1 MHMGSKVKSL
11 QEKGRLMSTSP
22 AETMLVAEQVTY
34 RYPTMPP
41 ESAPALNQVSLRVGA
56 GEYVALLGHNGSGKS
71 TLARHFNA
79 LLIPQEGRVLVQGFD
94 TREPANRRRVREMVG
109 MVFYNPDNQVVAT
122 VVEDDVAWS
131 LAARGWSRAEI
142 QERVDEALAAVGLEE
157 QRHLPPSSLSGGQR
171 QRLAIAGVLAL
182 RPACLVAD
190 EVTALLDP
198 QGRREIQGLL
208 RRLNREQ
215 GMTVVQVTHLL
226 EEAALADRIVVLEGG
241 QVALEG
247 TPAEIFSD
255 LDRLQALHLAIP
267 DVIALANRLRGA
279 GLPIP
284 PDALTAQ
291 DVASALL
298 DYH

>member
-1 MHMGSKVKSL
+1 MSL
-11 QEKGRLMSTSP
+11 ASP
-22 AETMLVAEQVTY
+22 DAILVAEGVTY
-34 RYPTMPP
+34 RYPSAASGT
-41 ESAPALNQVSLRVGA
+41 APALDHVSLQVSK
-56 GEYVALLGHNGSGKS
+56 GEYLSLLGHNGSGKS

-79 LLIPQEGRVLVQGFD
+79 LVVPQEGRVLVNGLD
-94 TREPANRRRVREMVG
+94 TRDPANQRKVREMVG
-109 MVFYNPDNQVVAT
+109 MIFYNPDNQIVAT

-142 QERVDEALAAVGLEE
+142 EERVNEALRMVGLEE
-157 QRHLPPSSLSGGQR
+157 QRHLSPHKLSGGQR

-182 RPACLVAD
+182 RPACILAD

-198 QGRREIQGLL
+198 VARNDIQSLL
-208 RRLNREQ
+208 RRLNREH
-215 GMTVVQVTHLL
+215 GLTIVQVTHLL

-241 QVALEG
+241 HVALEG
-247 TPAEIFSD
+247 TPAEIFAD
-255 LDRLQALHLAIP
+255 LDRLQQLRLAIP

-291 DVASALL
+291 DVASALV
-298 DYH
+298 DYR

>member
-1 MHMGSKVKSL
+1 MGSKVKSL

>member
-1 MHMGSKVKSL
+1 
-11 QEKGRLMSTSP
+11 
-22 AETMLVAEQVTY
+22 
-34 RYPTMPP
+34 
-41 ESAPALNQVSLRVGA
+41 
-56 GEYVALLGHNGSGKS
+56 
-71 TLARHFNA
+71 
-79 LLIPQEGRVLVQGFD
+79 
-94 TREPANRRRVREMVG
+94 

-142 QERVDEALAAVGLEE
+142 QERVNEALAAVGLEE
-157 QRHLPPSSLSGGQR
+157 QRHLSPNSLSGGQR

-198 QGRREIQGLL
+198 LGRREIQMLL
-208 RRLNREQ
+208 RRLNREH
-215 GMTVVQVTHLL
+215 GMTIVQVTHLL

-247 TPAEIFSD
+247 TPAEIFAD
-255 LDRLQALHLAIP
+255 LDRLHALRLAIP

-291 DVASALL
+291 DVASALP
-298 DYH
+298 DFR

>member
-1 MHMGSKVKSL
+1 MSTASTDAILIAEGVTYQYPAAAAGTPPALDHVSL
-11 QEKGRLMSTSP
+11 QVRK
-22 AETMLVAEQVTY
+22 
-34 RYPTMPP
+34 
-41 ESAPALNQVSLRVGA
+41 
-56 GEYVALLGHNGSGKS
+56 GEYLALLGHNGSGKS

-79 LLIPQEGRVLVQGFD
+79 LVVPQEGRVLVNGLD
-94 TREPANRRRVREMVG
+94 TRDPANQRKVREMVG
-109 MVFYNPDNQVVAT
+109 MIFYNPDNQIVAT

-142 QERVDEALAAVGLEE
+142 EDRVNEALRMVSLEE
-157 QRHLPPSSLSGGQR
+157 QRHLSPHRLSGGQR

-182 RPACLVAD
+182 RPACILAD

-198 QGRREIQGLL
+198 VARHDIQSLL
-208 RRLNREQ
+208 RRLNREH
-215 GMTVVQVTHLL
+215 GLTIVQVTHLL
-226 EEAALADRIVVLEGG
+226 EEAALADRVVVLEGG
-241 QVALEG
+241 RVALEG

-255 LDRLQALHLAIP
+255 LDRLHQLRLAIP

-291 DVASALL
+291 DVASALV
-298 DYH
+298 DYR

>member
-1 MHMGSKVKSL
+1 
-11 QEKGRLMSTSP
+11 MSTSS

-34 RYPTMPP
+34 RYPTALPD
-41 ESAPALNQVSLRVGA
+41 SAPALNQVSLRVRA
-56 GEYVALLGHNGSGKS
+56 GEYLALLGHNGSGKS

-79 LLIPQEGRVLVQGFD
+79 LLIPQEGRVLVYGFD

-142 QERVDEALAAVGLEE
+142 QERVNEALAAVGLEE
-157 QRHLPPSSLSGGQR
+157 QRHLSPSSLSGGQR

-198 QGRREIQGLL
+198 LGRREIQMLL

-215 GMTVVQVTHLL
+215 GMTIVQVTHLL
-226 EEAALADRIVVLEGG
+226 EEAALADRIVVLENG

-247 TPAEIFSD
+247 TPAQIFAD
-255 LDRLQALHLAIP
+255 LERLQALRLAIP

-298 DYH
+298 DYR

>member
-1 MHMGSKVKSL
+1 
-11 QEKGRLMSTSP
+11 
-22 AETMLVAEQVTY
+22 MLVAEQVTY
-34 RYPTMPP
+34 RYPTAPP
-41 ESAPALNQVSLRVGA
+41 DSAPALNQVSLRVKA

-71 TLARHFNA
+71 TLARHCNA

-142 QERVDEALAAVGLEE
+142 QERVNEALAAVGLEE
-157 QRHLPPSSLSGGQR
+157 QRHLSPNSLSGGQR

-182 RPACLVAD
+182 RPACLMAD

-198 QGRREIQGLL
+198 LGRREIQMLL
-208 RRLNREQ
+208 RRLNREH
-215 GMTVVQVTHLL
+215 GMTIVQVTHLL

-247 TPAEIFSD
+247 TPAEIFAD
-255 LDRLQALHLAIP
+255 LDRLHALHLAIP

-298 DYH
+298 DFR

>member
-1 MHMGSKVKSL
+1 
-11 QEKGRLMSTSP
+11 MSTSSGDAILA
-22 AETMLVAEQVTY
+22 AEDVTY
-34 RYPTMPP
+34 QYPTAAPGAP
-41 ESAPALNQVSLRVGA
+41 PALDHVSLRVRR
-56 GEYVALLGHNGSGKS
+56 GEYLALLGHNGSGKS

-79 LLIPQEGRVLVQGFD
+79 LVLPQEGRVLVDGLD
-94 TREPANRRRVREMVG
+94 TRDAANKRRVREMVG
-109 MVFYNPDNQVVAT
+109 MIFYNPDNQIVAT

-142 QERVDEALAAVGLEE
+142 EERVNEALAMVSLEE
-157 QRHLPPSSLSGGQR
+157 QRRLSPHRLSGGQK

-182 RPACLVAD
+182 RPVCILAD

-198 QGRREIQGLL
+198 VGRSEIQSLL

-241 QVALEG
+241 RVALEG
-247 TPAEIFSD
+247 TPAEVFSD
-255 LDRLQALHLAIP
+255 LDRLQKLRLAIP
-267 DVIALANRLRGA
+267 DVIALANRLRVA

-284 PDALTAQ
+284 LDALTAE
-291 DVASALL
+291 DVASALV
-298 DYH
+298 DYR

>member
-1 MHMGSKVKSL
+1 
-11 QEKGRLMSTSP
+11 MSASSSD
-22 AETMLVAEQVTY
+22 AILVAENVTY
-34 RYPTMPP
+34 HYPAAALGAP
-41 ESAPALNQVSLRVGA
+41 PALDHASLRVGR
-56 GEYVALLGHNGSGKS
+56 GEYLALLGHNGSGKS

-79 LLIPQEGRVLVQGFD
+79 LVLPEEGRVLVNGLD
-94 TREPANRRRVREMVG
+94 TRDPANQRKVRELVG
-109 MVFYNPDNQVVAT
+109 IIFYNPDNQIVAT

-142 QERVDEALAAVGLEE
+142 EERVNEALCLVGLEE
-157 QRHLPPSSLSGGQR
+157 QRHLSPHHLSGGQR

-182 RPACLVAD
+182 RPACILAD

-198 QGRREIQGLL
+198 VARQTIQSLL
-208 RRLNREQ
+208 RRLNREL
-215 GMTVVQVTHLL
+215 GLTVVQVTHLL
-226 EEAALADRIVVLEGG
+226 EEAALADRVVVLEGG
-241 QVALEG
+241 RVALEG

-255 LDRLQALHLAIP
+255 LDRLQHLRLAIP

-291 DVASALL
+291 DVASALM
-298 DYH
+298 DYR

>member
-1 MHMGSKVKSL
+1 MSL
-11 QEKGRLMSTSP
+11 ASSD
-22 AETMLVAEQVTY
+22 AILVAEGVTY
-34 RYPTMPP
+34 RYP
-41 ESAPALNQVSLRVGA
+41 SAALGTSPALDHVSLQVRK
-56 GEYVALLGHNGSGKS
+56 GEYLSLLGHNGSGKS

-79 LLIPQEGRVLVQGFD
+79 LVVPQEGRVLVNGLD
-94 TREPANRRRVREMVG
+94 TRDPANQRKVREMVG
-109 MVFYNPDNQVVAT
+109 MIFYNPDNQIVAT

-142 QERVDEALAAVGLEE
+142 EERVNEALRMVGLEE
-157 QRHLPPSSLSGGQR
+157 QRHLSPHKLSGGQR

-182 RPACLVAD
+182 RPACILAD

-198 QGRREIQGLL
+198 VARNDIQSLL

-215 GMTVVQVTHLL
+215 GLTIVQVTHLL

-241 QVALEG
+241 HVALEG
-247 TPAEIFSD
+247 TPAEIFAD
-255 LDRLQALHLAIP
+255 LDRLQQLRLAIP

-291 DVASALL
+291 DVASALV
-298 DYH
+298 DYR

>member
-1 MHMGSKVKSL
+1 
-11 QEKGRLMSTSP
+11 
-22 AETMLVAEQVTY
+22 
-34 RYPTMPP
+34 
-41 ESAPALNQVSLRVGA
+41 
-56 GEYVALLGHNGSGKS
+56 
-71 TLARHFNA
+71 
-79 LLIPQEGRVLVQGFD
+79 
-94 TREPANRRRVREMVG
+94 MVG

-142 QERVDEALAAVGLEE
+142 QARVNEALAAVGLEE
-157 QRHLPPSSLSGGQR
+157 QRHLSPNSLSGGQR

-182 RPACLVAD
+182 RPSCLVAD

-198 QGRREIQGLL
+198 LGRREIQMLL
-208 RRLNREQ
+208 RRLNREH
-215 GMTVVQVTHLL
+215 GMTIVQVTHLL

-247 TPAEIFSD
+247 TPAEIFAD

-298 DYH
+298 DFR

>member
-1 MHMGSKVKSL
+1 MP
-11 QEKGRLMSTSP
+11 TSS

-34 RYPTMPP
+34 RYPTALPD
-41 ESAPALNQVSLRVGA
+41 SAPALNQVSLRVKA

-71 TLARHFNA
+71 TLARHCNA

-157 QRHLPPSSLSGGQR
+157 QRHLSPNSLSGGQR

-198 QGRREIQGLL
+198 LGRREIQMLL

-215 GMTVVQVTHLL
+215 GMTIIQVTHLL

-247 TPAEIFSD
+247 TPAEIFAD
-255 LDRLQALHLAIP
+255 LDRLHALRLAIP

-298 DYH
+298 DFR

>member
-1 MHMGSKVKSL
+1 
-11 QEKGRLMSTSP
+11 MSTPS
-22 AETMLVAEQVTY
+22 ADTILVAEQVTY
-34 RYPTMPP
+34 RYPTAA
-41 ESAPALNQVSLRVGA
+41 SGTAPALDQVSLRVRK
-56 GEYVALLGHNGSGKS
+56 GEYLALLGHNGSGKS

-79 LLIPQEGRVLVQGFD
+79 LLIPQAGRVLVSGFD
-94 TREPANRRRVREMVG
+94 TREPANRHRVREMVG
-109 MVFYNPDNQVVAT
+109 MVFYNPDNQIVAT

-142 QERVDEALAAVGLEE
+142 QERVNEALAAVGLEE
-157 QRHLPPSSLSGGQR
+157 QRQLSPHSLSGGQR

-182 RPACLVAD
+182 RPACLMAD

-198 QGRREIQGLL
+198 LARREIQALL

-215 GMTVVQVTHLL
+215 GMTVIQVTHLL

-241 QVALEG
+241 RVALDG
-247 TPAEIFSD
+247 TPAEVFAD
-255 LDRLQALHLAIP
+255 LERLQQLHLAIP

-284 PDALTAQ
+284 PDALTAE
-291 DVASALL
+291 DVASALV
-298 DYH
+298 DYR